1 MERVRRYLRTFTGF
15 EPEAR
20 LFLVTALLAGGA
32 ISIYWIDF
40 NLYLAALGMSPS
52 TIGLVATVGSLSSA
66 LIAFPASWLSD
77 RIGRRWVLIAGLAF
91 MTLAFGGF
99 VLVSSPLAIAALVA
113 VFAGGQQIFF
123 VVQTPFLAERSRREH
138 RSELFAV
145 VFAIENVTNVVAAIV
160 GGLIAQAIATAGGFA
175 PGGPEPFRALLLLMM
190 GVMAV
195 ALISLFRLRDD
206 RPVEARPDG
215 ERALPR
221 GRAAAAAAGHR
232 VTARAGHQPGRPRY
246 TDRDRRI
253 FIRLLVPG
261 FLISLGAGQV
271 IPFLNLFIERKFGLD
286 IASLNAVFAVTS
298 LGTVLAILLQPALAR
313 RLGKVASVVLVQGA
327 SIPFLLV
334 LGFSPILWTVIVAM
348 AVRNSLMNAGNPVAN
363 AFAMEQVRPEQRAT
377 LSAAQS
383 VLWSL
388 GWVIAGPW
396 YSLLQARLGFEAGYA
411 VNFATI
417 IVLYTLGTALFWAW
431 FRDAE
436 RPTATGGN
444 HAGATT
450 APGPGAGVG
459 PSAGAG
465 ASASVGPGVSVSA
478 GTGMGVSAGVSAG
491 VGPGADAAPDAS
503 AGTGRGPG

>member
-1 MERVRRYLRTFTGF
+1 MERVHRYLETFTGF

-20 LFLVTALLAGGA
+20 LFLVTALLTGGA

-66 LIAFPASWLSD
+66 LIAFPASLLSD

-113 VFAGGQQIFF
+113 LFAAGQQIFF

-195 ALISLFRLRDD
+195 ALVSLFRLRNDHPETTHLGHD
-206 RPVEARPDG
+206 ERIAARRSASG
-215 ERALPR
+215 A
-221 GRAAAAAAGHR
+221 GR
-232 VTARAGHQPGRPRY
+232 QPGLSGLAE
-246 TDRDRRI
+246 RDRRT
-253 FIRLLVPG
+253 FVRLLVPG

-271 IPFLNLFIERKFGLD
+271 IPFLNLFIEAKFGLD

-298 LGTVLAILLQPALAR
+298 LGTVIAILFQPALAR
-313 RLGKVASVVLVQGA
+313 RMGKVASVVLVQGA
-327 SIPFLLV
+327 SIPFLVV

-363 AFAMEQVRPEQRAT
+363 AFAMEQVRPERRAT

-396 YSLLQARLGFEAGYA
+396 YSILQATLGFETGYA
-411 VNFATI
+411 VNFVTI
-417 IVLYTLGTALFWAW
+417 IVLYTAATALYWSW

-436 RPTATGGN
+436 RATAAPGATG
-444 HAGATT
+444 
-450 APGPGAGVG
+450 
-459 PSAGAG
+459 
-465 ASASVGPGVSVSA
+465 
-478 GTGMGVSAGVSAG
+478 
-491 VGPGADAAPDAS
+491 
-503 AGTGRGPG
+503 